1 MPKAQE
7 FEQLLKTLGF
17 ELQVLE
23 LSKTTRTA
31 VDAALAVNCQ
41 LGQIAKSIVFKTT
54 TTQKPILVIASGS
67 NRINEEKI
75 AQIIGES
82 VEKANAN
89 FVLEKTGFAIGGVA
103 PVGHP
108 EKIETLIDEDLFCY
122 QEIWAAAGNP
132 NSVFKLSPQ
141 QLLKITGGRIIKV
154 K

>member
-75 AQIIGES
+75 AQIMGES

>member
-82 VEKANAN
+82 VKKANAN

>member
-89 FVLEKTGFAIGGVA
+89 FVLEKTVFAIGGVA

>member
-7 FEQLLKTLGF
+7 FKELLKTLGF

-23 LSKTTRTA
+23 LPETTRTA
-31 VDAALAVNCQ
+31 ADAAKAINCQ
-41 LGQIAKSIVFKTT
+41 LGQIAKSIVFR
-54 TTQKPILVIASGS
+54 TTQSKPILIIASGV
-67 NRINEEKI
+67 NRVNEKVI
-75 AQIIGES
+75 DNLLGGEI
-82 VEKANAN
+82 VKADAG
-89 FVLEKTGFAIGGVA
+89 FVREKTGFAIGGVA

-108 EKIETLIDEDLFCY
+108 EKIETFIDEDLFCY